1 VRSDQ
6 GTNTAVTCFY
16 FDFAAGKEQ
25 SATSMLGSVLN
36 QVIKGMGRIPEEI
49 LWALQ
54 EQKRVVSGRKPR
66 LADIVKMLQLITSSQ
81 HTFMIIDALDECT
94 AVQQFWLFDS
104 LKEILEQSRGA
115 RIFVTGR
122 LHIRAEI
129 ENRLAGR
136 VISVSVSPTRNDIV
150 RFLRVRVRED
160 QTPDAMDEILEADI
174 LENISGGI
182 SEMWVAVVMLTI
194 PSYLIG

>member
-1 VRSDQ
+1 MRSDQ

-16 FDFAAGKEQ
+16 FDFAARKEQ

>member
-16 FDFAAGKEQ
+16 FDFAARKEQ

>member
-1 VRSDQ
+1 
-6 GTNTAVTCFY
+6 
-16 FDFAAGKEQ
+16 
-25 SATSMLGSVLN
+25 MLGSVLN
-36 QVIKGMGRIPEEI
+36 QVIGGMERIPEEI
-49 LWALQ
+49 LWVLQ

-94 AVQQFWLFDS
+94 AVQQFRLFDS

-129 ENRLAGR
+129 ENRLARR